1 MARRG
6 NYRSRSAPSRSY
18 SGRRSGGGRRPSG
31 RTVRRT
37 GVGKRTARHQTVKIQ
52 LQVVAPPTGA
62 TGLPSES
69 QVESKAA
76 KAKF

>member
-1 MARRG
+1 MARRS

-18 SGRRSGGGRRPSG
+18 SGRRSGGGRRPGG

-37 GVGKRTARHQTVKIQ
+37 GVGKRAVRQQTVKIQ

-62 TGLPSES
+62 TGLPSET
-69 QVESKAA
+69 QVEAKAA